1 MAMGHG
7 SGGRPA
13 RLITPLFPVTSA
25 RSRPSPVTLISRP
38 LLVCLLLALARVAVA
53 HPAPFSYVDLSLDAQ
68 GARGSVLLHDFDV
81 AHDLGIEPPD
91 RLLDPALA
99 ATLRPRLEALAT
111 ERLHLTMDGE
121 VRTLRWTALDV
132 VADRFALRL
141 SFEAGARP
149 ARLDLHTVMFPYDP
163 VHQTFVNIYEDG
175 ALRQQ
180 SILTADAPSLIFYAG
195 TTQGRAALVRTF
207 IGSGIEHILIGPD
220 HVLFLV
226 GLLLL
231 GGRARHLALI
241 VTAFTIGHSI
251 TLSLA
256 ALDVVNPPARFI
268 EPLIALTIVV
278 VGADNLFVLHDR
290 QRWGQSAAASP
301 PRDARPLFAG
311 FFGLVHGFGF
321 ASVLREFGLPTNA
334 LVWSLVSFNAGVEI
348 GQLMIVAAA
357 AGALALAGRDRPSA
371 ATRMARWGSVAVILA
386 GTYWFVE
393 RLFINPR

>member
-1 MAMGHG
+1 VGA
-7 SGGRPA
+7 
-13 RLITPLFPVTSA
+13 L
-25 RSRPSPVTLISRP
+25 
-38 LLVCLLLALARVAVA
+38 LLLARAAEA
-53 HPAPFSYVDLSLDAQ
+53 HPAPFSYLDLSFDAQ
-68 GARGSVLLHDFDV
+68 GGRGSLILHDFDV

-91 RLLDPALA
+91 RLLDPAFA
-99 ATLRPRLEALAT
+99 SRHRARLEALAS
-111 ERLHLTMDGE
+111 ERLRLTMDGD
-121 VRTLRWTALDV
+121 VRALRWTALEVDV
-132 VADRFALRL
+132 DRFALRL
-141 SFEAGARP
+141 SFEAGTRP
-149 ARLDLHTVMFPYDP
+149 ARIDVHAVMFPYDP

-180 SILTADAPSLIFYAG
+180 SILTADAPSLSFYAG
-195 TTQGRAALVRTF
+195 SAQGRVALLRTF
-207 IGSGIEHILIGPD
+207 IASGVEHILIGPD

-231 GGRARHLALI
+231 GGRVGRLALI

-321 ASVLREFGLPTNA
+321 ASVLREFGLPKDA
-334 LVWSLVSFNAGVEI
+334 LVWSLVSFNVGVEI
-348 GQLMIVAAA
+348 GQLLIVVAAV
-357 AGALALAGRDRPSA
+357 GVLALAGRNRPSV
-371 ATRMARWGSVAVILA
+371 ATALARWGSIAVILA

-393 RLFINPR
+393 RLFLNPR

>member
-1 MAMGHG
+1 MHRA
-7 SGGRPA
+7 
-13 RLITPLFPVTSA
+13 F
-25 RSRPSPVTLISRP
+25 
-38 LLVCLLLALARVAVA
+38 LVCLLLALASVAAA
-53 HPAPFSYVDLSLDAQ
+53 HPAPFSYLDLSLDAQ
-68 GARGSVLLHDFDV
+68 GAHGSVILHDFDV
-81 AHDLGIEPPD
+81 AHDLGVEPPD
-91 RLLDPALA
+91 RLLDPAFA
-99 ATLRPRLEALAT
+99 ATLRARLESLAA

-132 VADRFALRL
+132 DADRFALRL
-141 SFEAGARP
+141 SFDAGARP
-149 ARLDLHTVMFPYDP
+149 ARVTVQTVMFPYDP

-175 ALRQQ
+175 ALKQQ
-180 SILTADAPSLIFYAG
+180 SLVTADAPSLSYYAG

-207 IGSGIEHILIGPD
+207 IASGIEHILIGPD

-231 GGRARHLALI
+231 GGRVRHLALI

-321 ASVLREFGLPTNA
+321 ASVLREFGLPKDA

-348 GQLMIVAAA
+348 GQLLIVVVA
-357 AGALALAGRDRPSA
+357 AGALALAGRNRPSV
-371 ATRMARWGSVAVILA
+371 ATAMARWGSVAVILA

-393 RLFINPR
+393 RLFVNPR